1 MIYLIGGPARC
12 GKSTLAARVRKE
24 IDGQVIAGDAFVH
37 ALRDNLQP
45 EWLPDLFDH
54 NVNPVA
60 AIHQPEA
67 KVDRLRRRDVA
78 SWQFYQ
84 AYLATAIAD
93 APTDDVLLEGDI
105 WPDSLDTF
113 TLEHRAVFLIDTSA
127 NQAERLIAIRDAN
140 GDNDWMRDFSDQKLV
155 EWAEFNI
162 VRSKRYIALC
172 DQYGYRYFD
181 IAESGIADAEQRA
194 FEYLTQ
200 NAVQ

>member
-12 GKSTLAARVRKE
+12 GKSTLAARVRKV

-45 EWLPDLFDH
+45 EWVPDLFDH
-54 NVNPVA
+54 SVDPVN

-67 KVDRLRRRDVA
+67 KVDRLRRRDTA
-78 SWQFYQ
+78 SWRFYQ
-84 AYLATAIAD
+84 AYLAAAIAD
-93 APTDDVLLEGDI
+93 ASTDDVLLEGDI

-113 TLEHRAVFLIDTSA
+113 ALEHRAAFLIDTSA
-127 NQAERLIAIRDAN
+127 NQVERLIAIRDAN
-140 GDNDWMRDFSDQKLV
+140 GDNDWMRGFSDQKV
-155 EWAEFNI
+155 AEWAEFNI
-162 VRSKRYIALC
+162 IRSKRYVALC
-172 DQYGYRYFD
+172 EQYGYRYFD
-181 IAESGIADAEQRA
+181 IAESGAADAEQRA

>member
-37 ALRDNLQP
+37 ALYDNLQP
-45 EWLPDLFDH
+45 EWMPDLFDRK
-54 NVNPVA
+54 VDPIA
-60 AIHQPEA
+60 TIHELDA
-67 KVDRLRRRDVA
+67 KVDRLRRRDAVT
-78 SWQFYQ
+78 WRFYQ
-84 AYLATAIAD
+84 AYMATAIAD
-93 APTDDVLLEGDI
+93 APADDVLLEGNI

-127 NQAERLIAIRDAN
+127 DQVERLIAIRDAN
-140 GDNDWMRDFSDQKLV
+140 GDNDWMRDFNDQKLA

-162 VRSKRYIALC
+162 VRSRRYVALC
-172 DQYGYRYFD
+172 DQYGYHYFD
-181 IAESGIADAEQRA
+181 IAESGVAGAEQRA

>member
-1 MIYLIGGPARC
+1 MIYFIGGPARC

-37 ALRDNLQP
+37 ALYDNLLP
-45 EWLPDLFDH
+45 EWLPDLFDRK
-54 NVNPVA
+54 VDSVT
-60 AIHQPEA
+60 AIHDPEA
-67 KVDRLRRRDVA
+67 KVDRLRRRDAVM
-78 SWQFYQ
+78 WQFYQ
-84 AYLATAIAD
+84 AYIATATAD
-93 APTDDVLLEGDI
+93 APGDDVLLEGNL

-113 TLEHRAVFLIDTSA
+113 APVHRAAFLIDTSA
-127 NQAERLIAIRDAN
+127 SQVERLIAIRDAN
-140 GDNDWMRDFSDQKLV
+140 GDNDWMREFSDQKLA

-162 VRSKRYIALC
+162 IRSRRYVALC